1 MKEEGATEN
10 SSILQLL
17 PFGNLNIFYA
27 KAICNIFFFIILLF
41 LSIMIRI
48 IYND

>member
-27 KAICNIFFFIILLF
+27 KAICNIFFYHFAIPLYYDKNNL
-41 LSIMIRI
+41 
-48 IYND
+48 